1 MDRADPRLAELIA
14 KLLANPGEV
23 DTLADDEVVSQ
34 RLVEASMRHAQL
46 ANLQVSLLSRLVTL
60 RRPAPLRVS
69 GEAEGDRLLS
79 VEEAARI
86 LNVTAQWLYRH
97 APHLPFARRLSRKAL
112 RFSEVGLRR
121 WAASRRVA

>member
-1 MDRADPRLAELIA
+1 MDRADPRHTELIA
-14 KLLANPGEV
+14 KLLANPAEV

-34 RLVEASMRHAQL
+34 LLVEASMRHAQL

-60 RRPAPLRVS
+60 RRPAPLGVS
-69 GEAEGDRLLS
+69 GEAEGDCLLS

-97 APHLPFARRLSRKAL
+97 AHHLPFARRLSRKAL
-112 RFSEVGLRR
+112 RFSEAGLRR